1 MKIVIVEDEAA
12 IRNGMGNILKKLNP
26 AYELVGKASNGIE
39 GLEMIRKEKPDLVIL
54 DIRMPDMDGLEM
66 LKVLRGEN
74 NGCRAVVLTA
84 YSDFDY
90 AKTAIEL
97 GIENYLLKP
106 VKLKELEETLK
117 LAEKRINE
125 EKEQKKKYSLESA
138 AC

>member
-117 LAEKRINE
+117 LAEK
-125 EKEQKKKYSLESA
+125 KDQ
-138 AC
+138 